1 MHGFSSEDAFFDQFN
16 HQVKNDDATGQRF
29 SLFNTTRPSVEK
41 RLIDGKTLRFAIK
54 FVPNALTVCSNAFV
68 GVTWVRVKTK
78 KNFTFLDLPEC
89 TMKILEFIRRYLSPA
104 LKSERG
110 ITAIEYAL
118 LAALIAIAIIGG
130 ATLLGTTLDEFFS
143 AIADKI
149 KTYKPV

>member
-1 MHGFSSEDAFFDQFN
+1 MNKSKF
-16 HQVKNDDATGQRF
+16 
-29 SLFNTTRPSVEK
+29 
-41 RLIDGKTLRFAIK
+41 IK
-54 FVPNALTVCSNAFV
+54 
-68 GVTWVRVKTK
+68 
-78 KNFTFLDLPEC
+78 
-89 TMKILEFIRRYLSPA
+89 RYLSSA

-149 KTYKPV
+149 KTYKPT